1 MACSIRKP
9 WFCEARSSR
18 WGQKHWQFLGS
29 GVSRVLVETSASR
42 VVFNRRDAPT
52 PRTGYWPGNIGLG
65 AAAGQNGAQ
74 ELNLGLGAIWG
85 SGRAGVRT
93 SVHRVIL
100 PQPGVFRGQ
109 TLLSLLCLF
118 KIAF

>member
-1 MACSIRKP
+1 M
-9 WFCEARSSR
+9 
-18 WGQKHWQFLGS
+18 
-29 GVSRVLVETSASR
+29 LVETSASR

-52 PRTGYWPGNIGLG
+52 PRTGCWPGNVGLG

-93 SVHRVIL
+93 SDSQSNPAPAWGLQR
-100 PQPGVFRGQ
+100 PDSTFSS
-109 TLLSLLCLF
+109 LSF
-118 KIAF
+118 